1 MLKITDNDPMP
12 LPEAIPTPSLQ
23 WNNLLGGGLWTDR
36 IHTLWGNPGGGK
48 STMAL
53 KILAEGQK
61 MGYKPV
67 IFDSE
72 ATMNADH
79 MEKCGLDLSNKLY
92 FSHANILEDIQK
104 EALPLLRDGNKHIF
118 LFDSINGIVRSD
130 FFKDDEKHG
139 GMALY
144 ARSQNEL
151 CTKLSGFL
159 NPDNMVIFI
168 AQQTVDVG
176 NMASPTVGK
185 FGNAVEHFST
195 NIIKI
200 YGSASAKELE
210 KNDDGSIS
218 SRTVLWTFTK
228 SKQRPITGANG
239 SYTFYPNDARIDNTD
254 EIIDLGAKYGIID
267 NSSKGWFAFN
277 GEKLRRSDLVDRLD
291 AATIESI
298 LEQVAEAN
306 ARG

>member
-1 MLKITDNDPMP
+1 MLKITDNEPMP
-12 LPEAIPTPSLQ
+12 EAAIIPTPSLQ
-23 WNNLLGGGLWTDR
+23 WNNLLGGGFWTDR

-48 STMAL
+48 STVAL

-72 ATMNADH
+72 ATMNGDH
-79 MEKCGLDLSNKLY
+79 MAKCGLDLDDKLY

-104 EALPLLRDGNKHIF
+104 EALPLLRDGNKHIL
-118 LFDSINGIVRSD
+118 LFDSINGIIRSD
-130 FFKDDEKHG
+130 FYKDDEKHG

-151 CTKLSGFL
+151 CIKLSGFL

-168 AQQTVDVG
+168 AQQTVDLG

-200 YGSASAKELE
+200 FGSASQKEME
-210 KNDDGSIS
+210 KNDDGSIA
-218 SRTVLWTFTK
+218 SRSVLWTFTK
-228 SKQRPITGANG
+228 SKQRPITGATG
-239 SYTFYPNDARIDNTD
+239 SYTFYPNQAKVDNID
-254 EIIDLGAKYGIID
+254 EVIDLGAKYGIID
-267 NSSKGWFAFN
+267 ASSKGWFGFN
-277 GEKLRRSDLVDRLD
+277 GQKMRKSELIEIMDDDTVQAILD
-291 AATIESI
+291 TIEGI
-298 LEQVAEAN
+298 N
-306 ARG
+306 A